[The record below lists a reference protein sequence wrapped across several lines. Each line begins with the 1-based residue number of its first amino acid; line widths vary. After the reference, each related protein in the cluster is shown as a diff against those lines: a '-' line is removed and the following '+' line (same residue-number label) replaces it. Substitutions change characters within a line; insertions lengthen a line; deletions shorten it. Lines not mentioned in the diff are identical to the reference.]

1 MKTMHEL
8 FDGSDAQELGSAT
21 AENAL
26 LRAEALTPA
35 GGRPA
40 PILIGDVVAADCA
53 ELRDIAWWFESHGKP
68 MQGDFLRKVA
78 DRHEV
83 FSGHIGR
90 QLPRKPRLLPNAEL
104 RGDRNDGLA
113 VHPMNAR
120 Q

>member
-26 LRAEALTPA
+26 SRAEAPTPA

-40 PILIGDVVAADCA
+40 PILIGDVVEADCA
-53 ELRDIAWWFESHGKP
+53 ELRDMAGWFESRGKP
-68 MQGDFLRKVA
+68 MQGEFLRKVA

-83 FSGHIGR
+83 IFGVYWTATTKKNSVV
-90 QLPRKPRLLPNAEL
+90 A
-104 RGDRNDGLA
+104 
-113 VHPMNAR
+113 
-120 Q
+120 